1 MHNEQK
7 REVEKKLVPPFI
19 SKVFYI
25 FCVEKYSNISRE
37 AKFGDWNSSIKNQIV
52 YTILKVAEN

>member
-1 MHNEQK
+1 MHNKQK

-37 AKFGDWNSSIKNQIV
+37 AKFGD
-52 YTILKVAEN
+52 